1 MLKHVCHRSANLA
14 SAFRRF
20 FSSASGAPVWVAST
34 PGAPAPAPAPAP
46 ASAPTPPSIEVSDT
60 EESLIAAI
68 PSRAA
73 KRQGAS
79 PPSSAD
85 ASSGGASSG
94 AADAGGSGGGG
105 EDGAKGAGLYT
116 LSQYHRDRRMIA
128 DQIKCV
134 ALLSCCWMPHF
145 LLPPLTL
152 PPPPPSFTTTPS
164 SPPGACGTWTR
175 AP

>member
-14 SAFRRF
+14 CAFRRF
-20 FSSASGAPVWVAST
+20 FSSAGAPVWVAPT
-34 PGAPAPAPAPAP
+34 PGQAPAAAA
-46 ASAPTPPSIEVSDT
+46 AAAPTPPPPSTEVSDT

-73 KRQGAS
+73 KRQSAL

-85 ASSGGASSG
+85 APSEGASSG
-94 AADAGGSGGGG
+94 AADAVGSG

-128 DQIKCV
+128 DQIQCV
-134 ALLSCCWMPHF
+134 ALL
-145 LLPPLTL
+145 LLPAGCLLPRPLPL
-152 PPPPPSFTTTPS
+152 PHLPLSLLQNAPLA
-164 SPPGACGTWTR
+164 SPAGACGTWTR